1 MKINMA
7 EMKSHAH
14 QQEVGRKSEQERP
27 VPGTEHDRI
36 AARQPKIH
44 VVWPHTFQQIKQKGQ
59 CLKAGQSVAPFFLFA
74 FLFSWLIEVPLA
86 LQAQGIVDLSLP
98 FGLHYLAGYGPM
110 VAALILT
117 FISGGWPALR
127 NLLGKIVKWRV
138 PVQWWIVAF
147 SPLLIYLLLILVLTW
162 LRQQPPSF
170 NQLGN
175 IKFLPDLG
183 FAALLFWIVTFGIGE
198 ETGWRGYALP
208 RLLQRHSPLKATI
221 IIWFWWALWHL
232 PLFYYTYDQAALF
245 GFLPGLFAAAI
256 IFTWLYNKASSILIV
271 AVWHGTFNLTTA
283 CVACGEE
290 LSAAVVSTAVM
301 VGALFLL
308 ILYKPFLTRQS
319 KMQHHIENK

>member
-1 MKINMA
+1 VKINFTQKDRYLGA
-7 EMKSHAH
+7 E
-14 QQEVGRKSEQERP
+14 
-27 VPGTEHDRI
+27 
-36 AARQPKIH
+36 
-44 VVWPHTFQQIKQKGQ
+44 
-59 CLKAGQSVAPFFLFA
+59 QSVTPFFLLA

-86 LQAQGIVDLSLP
+86 LQAQGIVNFSLP

-110 VAALILT
+110 VAALLLT
-117 FISGGWPALR
+117 FRSGGWPVLR
-127 NLLGKIVKWRV
+127 GFLGKMVEWRV
-138 PVQWWIVAF
+138 PVRWWIAAF
-147 SPLLIYLLLILVLTW
+147 SPLLIYLLLILALTW

-170 NQLGN
+170 KQLGK

-183 FAALLFWIVTFGIGE
+183 FAALIFWVVTFGIGE

-208 RLLQRHSPLKATI
+208 RLQQRYSPLAATI
-221 IIWFWWALWHL
+221 ILWFWWALWHL

-245 GFLPGLFAAAI
+245 GFLPGLFAGAI

-301 VGALFLL
+301 VGAVFLL
-308 ILYKPFLTRQS
+308 VFYKPFFTRQS
-319 KMQHHIENK
+319 EMQHHMKYK